1 MSIDSALQNDYA
13 DALAFVG
20 NSLLAPMS
28 MTSPVG
34 LDPEFW
40 AAFPDFDDS
49 AVAQATASLEEWA
62 KAKAESVPSADDA
75 IRDVSVEYTKLFVGP
90 PSPLA
95 PPWETMNGATE
106 VTVGFGQ
113 PTFQMKQLL
122 RDAGLQLSNEN
133 HQYEDHMGI
142 ELLYASELARRSVSP
157 EVASSATLE
166 TEGQPA
172 NMSTAMPMPLSQF
185 LVEHP
190 LSWIDTLSQ
199 KVQAAAEDG
208 YYHHLL
214 QLAKALMQVA

>member
-1 MSIDSALQNDYA
+1 MGIDSALQNDYA

-40 AAFPDFDDS
+40 AAFPTFGD
-49 AVAQATASLEEWA
+49 AAIVRETAALEEWA
-62 KAKAESVPSADDA
+62 HAKAEAVPNADDA
-75 IRDVSVEYTKLFVGP
+75 VLDISVEYTKLFVGP

-95 PPWETMNGATE
+95 PPWETMNGATG
-106 VTVGFGQ
+106 VTVGFGE
-113 PTFQMKQLL
+113 PTFQMKRLL

-133 HQYEDHMGI
+133 RQYEDHMGI
-142 ELLYASELARRSVSP
+142 ELLYASELARRSMQP
-157 EVASSATLE
+157 DAASSATPE
-166 TEGQPA
+166 TEDQPA
-172 NMSTAMPMPLSQF
+172 DAAAVVPVSLQQF
-185 LVEHP
+185 LAEHP

-208 YYHHLL
+208 YHLHLL
-214 QLAKALMQVA
+214 QLAKALMQAA